1 MCFQLNVLQ
10 SFLNDFFL
18 LYTPFLVRLA
28 YLKKKN
34 HTNGGNGI
42 GLIRWIHGWIQ
53 RSIGWMDGLRT
64 ILDYGKQRECH
75 SMRDFSDYEAN
86 VAAPVVARDLDH
98 VHWHK
103 EVPYMKGF

>member
-1 MCFQLNVLQ
+1 MI
-10 SFLNDFFL
+10 FL

-28 YLKKKN
+28 YLEKN

-42 GLIRWIHGWIQ
+42 ELIRWIHGWIH

-86 VAAPVVARDLDH
+86 VAAPVLTRDHKSRALTQ
-98 VHWHK
+98 HK